1 MATNEGEALSP
12 SLPELLAAAE
22 AELASIDLE
31 RRKLDE
37 RERDLNITLAGMV
50 ALAKR
55 IPAKAVGTPLASN
68 GGGEGLSLDEVIR
81 EEELPLLNAAIRV
94 LERTGKP
101 MGTTEINDYLFK
113 QGRHKSK
120 EALYKT
126 LWSALK
132 TETEK
137 RDSLLVKVGPKWG
150 LTIWGPPAPSS
161 SPAAPWGVSQSPVD
175 PPE

>member
-1 MATNEGEALSP
+1 VRRERAK
-12 SLPELLAAAE
+12 
-22 AELASIDLE
+22 LE
-31 RRKLDE
+31 E
-37 RERDLNITLAGMV
+37 RESNLSITLATIIG
-50 ALAKR
+50 LAKT
-55 IPAKAVGTPLASN
+55 IPAKALRAAPSN
-68 GGGEGLSLDEVIR
+68 GNEELPTLDAVIQ
-81 EEELPLLNAAIRV
+81 EEELPLLNAAIRF
-94 LERTGKP
+94 LERAGRP

-137 RDSLLVKVGPKWG
+137 RDSLLMKDGPKWG
-150 LTIWGPPAPSS
+150 LTIWGPSGGAHASS
-161 SPAAPWGVSQSPVD
+161 RTAPWGVSPSPVD